1 VKLSRIVFIVFFF
14 VLVGSLAGGKSQA
27 QPQGESCAVCHL
39 SLGVE
44 RLTKPAEQFKN
55 DIHAA
60 KGFGCVSCHG
70 GDATKPG
77 MEAMDKAKGFTGKPT
92 HAQVIEVCGRCH
104 SDARFMRDYNP
115 RLRVDQ
121 VAEYFTSVHGRRLRE
136 QNDQKVATCASC
148 HVAHSIRPASDT
160 RSSVHPLHVADTC
173 GHCHANAQYMA
184 PYKIPTDQL
193 ENYKKS
199 VHWEMMSVKGDLSAP
214 TCNDCHG
221 NHGAA
226 PPGISWVGNVCGQC
240 HVVNEELFSKSRHS
254 KVFVQLG
261 TPGCATCHSN
271 HDIMKTNDAM
281 LGVGDKTVCARC
293 HTPDSSG
300 GKVAAGMRT
309 SIEKLRVSYEN
320 ADSLLTRAEH
330 AGMEVSQPLFELN
343 DAKTE
348 LIKAR
353 TAIHAFNLDNVN
365 KEVKA
370 GLEIAQKAHTRGL
383 KALQEL
389 QFRHKG
395 LAVSAL
401 IIAGL
406 IGGLIFKIRQMEKPK
421 NSER

>member
-1 VKLSRIVFIVFFF
+1 
-14 VLVGSLAGGKSQA
+14 
-27 QPQGESCAVCHL
+27 
-39 SLGVE
+39 
-44 RLTKPAEQFKN
+44 
-55 DIHAA
+55 
-60 KGFGCVSCHG
+60 
-70 GDATKPG
+70 
-77 MEAMDKAKGFTGKPT
+77 
-92 HAQVIEVCGRCH
+92 
-104 SDARFMRDYNP
+104 
-115 RLRVDQ
+115 
-121 VAEYFTSVHGRRLRE
+121 
-136 QNDQKVATCASC
+136 
-148 HVAHSIRPASDT
+148 
-160 RSSVHPLHVADTC
+160 
-173 GHCHANAQYMA
+173 
-184 PYKIPTDQL
+184 
-193 ENYKKS
+193 
-199 VHWEMMSVKGDLSAP
+199 
-214 TCNDCHG
+214 
-221 NHGAA
+221 
-226 PPGISWVGNVCGQC
+226 
-240 HVVNEELFSKSRHS
+240 
-254 KVFVQLG
+254 
-261 TPGCATCHSN
+261 
-271 HDIMKTNDAM
+271 
-281 LGVGDKTVCARC
+281 VCARC